1 MNKYLLLLSF
11 LAFTCHAEEITKK
24 SYTQEQLITV
34 RQNALNHAMEVLK
47 DKKPAPEEILRVAK
61 EFEAYML
68 ADDLKK
74 VIEQVKQEASPN
86 DFEKVQQPKVNIVS
100 NEDKTSFSGLSIGIN
115 GQFKSTTA
123 KVKAGDYGIDGLGQ
137 QNFITNLQAD
147 YEFKID
153 NKWGV
158 LLGAAIDFNDNDLL
172 NARGARQARL
182 DGGVRTY
189 DTIRTVS
196 ATEKNHYSLFVA
208 PTYRLSSDTSGYLKL
223 AYHNS
228 KIEHSNNFNYSQG
241 TKSLHGYGVGIGV
254 RSYLTKNI
262 FANLEIQRIMYS
274 DDSFFLSNLG
284 TGSTVGSFGLG
295 YSLADDRKQPFL
307 AENSKGK
314 FNGLS
319 LGVNGLL
326 KSSSIKTETTIG
338 GTAHNI
344 DSVGQQNLG
353 IGMFGDYAFR
363 VSDRALFLLGGTYDF
378 NDSDIVKVY
387 GRMGSEVNVKE
398 KKHYSLFVAPAYQ
411 LSESSLGYIKLAYHQ
426 TKFENIN
433 TLDAHE
439 LGTANSS
446 YTKKFSGYGVGV
458 GFRTLIADNFYGNLE
473 VQRVFYSRENVSP
486 VAFDADS
493 TIGSLGLSYKF

>member
-1 MNKYLLLLSF
+1 MNKLLLIITFLS
-11 LAFTCHAEEITKK
+11 FTCHAEEMTKK
-24 SYTQEQLITV
+24 PYTQEQLITV

-47 DKKPAPEEILRVAK
+47 DKKPSPDEILKLAK

-68 ADDLKK
+68 ADDVKK
-74 VIEQVKQEASPN
+74 VKEQVKQEVGPN
-86 DFEKVQQPKVNIVS
+86 DFEKSQQPKINIVS
-100 NEDKTSFSGLSIGIN
+100 NEDKTSFSGLSVGIN

-147 YEFKID
+147 YEFRID
-153 NKWGV
+153 NKFG
-158 LLGAAIDFNDNDLL
+158 LLVGATIDFNDNDLL
-172 NARGARQARL
+172 NAN
-182 DGGVRTY
+182 GGIHTNKIRSVR
-189 DTIRTVS
+189 

-228 KIEHSNNFNYSQG
+228 KIEHSNDFNYSQG
-241 TKSLHGYGVGIGV
+241 TKSLHGYGVGIGA
-254 RSYLTKNI
+254 RSYLTNNI
-262 FANLEIQRIMYS
+262 FANIEIQRIMYS

-295 YSLADDRKQPFL
+295 YSFADDRKQPFI

-319 LGVNGLL
+319 LGINGLL
-326 KSSSIKTETTIG
+326 KSTSIKTSTTING
-338 GTAHNI
+338 IANNL

-353 IGMFGDYAFR
+353 IGVFGDYAFR

-378 NDSDIVKVY
+378 NDSDIVRVY
-387 GRMGSEVNVKE
+387 GRIGSEVKVKE
-398 KKHYSLFVAPAYQ
+398 KNHYSLFAAPAYQ

-433 TLDAHE
+433 TLDGNE
-439 LGTANSS
+439 LGTANSR
-446 YTKKFSGYGVGV
+446 YTKKFDGYGIGI
-458 GFRTLIADNFYGNLE
+458 GFRTLITDNFYGNLE

>member
-1 MNKYLLLLSF
+1 MNKHLLLLAF

-34 RQNALNHAMEVLK
+34 RQNALSHAMEVLK
-47 DKKPAPEEILRVAK
+47 DKKPSPDEILKLAK

-68 ADDLKK
+68 ADD
-74 VIEQVKQEASPN
+74 VKRVKEHIKTEVSPN
-86 DFEKVQQPKVNIVS
+86 DFEKAQPKINIVS
-100 NEDKTSFSGLSIGIN
+100 NEDKTSFSGLSVGIN

-147 YEFKID
+147 YEFRID
-153 NKWGV
+153 NKFG
-158 LLGAAIDFNDNDLL
+158 LLVGATIDFNDNDLL
-172 NARGARQARL
+172 NAN
-182 DGGVRTY
+182 GGIHTNKIRSVR
-189 DTIRTVS
+189 

-228 KIEHSNNFNYSQG
+228 KIEHSNDFNYSQG
-241 TKSLHGYGVGIGV
+241 TKSLHGYGVGIGA
-254 RSYLTKNI
+254 RSYLTNNI
-262 FANLEIQRIMYS
+262 FANIEIQRIMYS

-284 TGSTVGSFGLG
+284 TGTTVGSFGLG
-295 YSLADDRKQPFL
+295 YSFADDRKQPFI

-319 LGVNGLL
+319 LGINGLL
-326 KSSSIKTETTIG
+326 KSTSIKTSTTING
-338 GTAHNI
+338 IANNL

-353 IGMFGDYAFR
+353 IGVFGDYAFR

-378 NDSDIVKVY
+378 NDSDIVRVY
-387 GRMGSEVNVKE
+387 GRIGSEVKVKE
-398 KKHYSLFVAPAYQ
+398 KNHYSLFVAPAYQ

-433 TLDAHE
+433 TLDGNE
-439 LGTANSS
+439 LGTANSR
-446 YTKKFSGYGVGV
+446 YTKKFDGYGIGI

-486 VAFDADS
+486 VTFDADS

>member
-1 MNKYLLLLSF
+1 MNKHLLLLSF

-47 DKKPAPEEILRVAK
+47 DKKPLPDEILKLAK

-68 ADDLKK
+68 ADDVKK
-74 VIEQVKQEASPN
+74 VKEHIKAEVSPN
-86 DFEKVQQPKVNIVS
+86 DFEKVQQPKVNIS
-100 NEDKTSFSGLSIGIN
+100 NEDKTSFSGLSVGIN

-123 KVKAGDYGIDGLGQ
+123 KVKAGDYGFDGLGQ
-137 QNFITNLQAD
+137 QNFITSLQAD

-153 NKWGV
+153 NKWGL
-158 LLGAAIDFNDNDLL
+158 LLGATIDFNDNDLL
-172 NARGARQARL
+172 NARGGRHSLKNRN
-182 DGGVRTY
+182 
-189 DTIRTVS
+189 IR

-208 PTYRLSSDTSGYLKL
+208 PTYRLSPDTSGYLKL

-228 KIEHSNNFNYSQG
+228 KIEHSNDFNYSQG
-241 TKSLHGYGVGIGV
+241 TKSLHGYGVGIGA
-254 RSYLTKNI
+254 RSYLTNNI
-262 FANLEIQRIMYS
+262 FANIEIQRIMYS

-295 YSLADDRKQPFL
+295 YSFVDDRKQPVL
-307 AENSKGK
+307 AENSRGK

-326 KSSSIKTETTIG
+326 KSSSIETSTTING
-338 GTAHNI
+338 IAQNL
-344 DSVGQQNLG
+344 DSVGRQNLG
-353 IGMFGDYAFR
+353 IGMLGDYAFR

-387 GRMGSEVNVKE
+387 GMGSEVKVKE
-398 KKHYSLFVAPAYQ
+398 KNHYSLFIAPAYQ

-433 TLDAHE
+433 TLDEKE
-439 LGTANSS
+439 LGAANSR
-446 YTKKFSGYGVGV
+446 YTKKFDGYGIGI
-458 GFRTLIADNFYGNLE
+458 GFRTHIADNFYGNLE
-473 VQRVFYSRENVSP
+473 VQRVFYSRENISSVG
-486 VAFDADS
+486 FDADS

>member
-1 MNKYLLLLSF
+1 MKKIINIALLGALIVLSISTSLAANNETLARIREDSLAKAMELL
-11 LAFTCHAEEITKK
+11 KGK
-24 SYTQEQLITV
+24 
-34 RQNALNHAMEVLK
+34 NASVDEVLK
-47 DKKPAPEEILRVAK
+47 TAKQIEDYILAGESSKNK
-61 EFEAYML
+61 EL
-68 ADDLKK
+68 
-74 VIEQVKQEASPN
+74 IELQASPN
-86 DFEKVQQPKVNIVS
+86 DYEKKQQIKVKSVS
-100 NEDKTSFSGLSIGIN
+100 SEESSNFNGLSVGIN

-147 YEFKID
+147 YEFRID
-153 NKWGV
+153 NKFG
-158 LLGAAIDFNDNDLL
+158 LLVGATMDFNDNDLL
-172 NARGARQARL
+172 NAN
-182 DGGVRTY
+182 GGNRTSKINSVR
-189 DTIRTVS
+189 
-196 ATEKNHYSLFVA
+196 ATEKNHYSLFFA
-208 PTYRLSSDTSGYLKL
+208 PTYRLSSDTLGYLKV

-228 KIEHSNNFNYSQG
+228 KIEYSNDFNYSQG
-241 TKSLHGYGVGIGV
+241 TKSLHGYGVGVGA
-254 RSYLTKNI
+254 RSFLTKNI

-295 YSLADDRKQPFL
+295 YSFADDRKQLFI

-319 LGVNGLL
+319 LGINGLL
-326 KSSSIKTETTIG
+326 KSTSIKTSTTING
-338 GTAHNI
+338 IANNL

-353 IGMFGDYAFR
+353 IGVFGDYAFR

-378 NDSDIVKVY
+378 NDSDIVRVY
-387 GRMGSEVNVKE
+387 GRIGSEVKVKE
-398 KKHYSLFVAPAYQ
+398 KNHYSLFVAPAYQ

-433 TLDAHE
+433 TLDGNE
-439 LGTANSS
+439 LGTANSR
-446 YTKKFSGYGVGV
+446 YTKKFDGYGIGI

-473 VQRVFYSRENVSP
+473 VQRVFYSRENISP

>member
-1 MNKYLLLLSF
+1 MNKHLLLLAF
-11 LAFTCHAEEITKK
+11 LAFACNAEEITKK

-47 DKKPAPEEILRVAK
+47 DKKATPEEILKLAK
-61 EFEAYML
+61 EFESYML
-68 ADDLKK
+68 ADD
-74 VIEQVKQEASPN
+74 VKIVKEHTKSEVSPN
-86 DFEKVQQPKVNIVS
+86 EFEKSQQPKINIVS
-100 NEDKTSFSGLSIGIN
+100 NEDKTSFSGLSVGIN

-147 YEFKID
+147 YEFRID
-153 NKWGV
+153 NKWGL
-158 LLGAAIDFNDNDLL
+158 LLGATIDFNDNDLL
-172 NARGARQARL
+172 NARGGIHTNKNR
-182 DGGVRTY
+182 
-189 DTIRTVS
+189 TIR

-228 KIEHSNNFNYSQG
+228 KIEHSNDFNYSQG

-295 YSLADDRKQPFL
+295 YSFADDRKQPFL
-307 AENSKGK
+307 AENSRGK

-319 LGVNGLL
+319 LGINGLL
-326 KSSSIKTETTIG
+326 KSSSIKTSTTING
-338 GTAHNI
+338 IANNL

-353 IGMFGDYAFR
+353 IGIFGDYAFR

-378 NDSDIVKVY
+378 NDSDIVRVY
-387 GRMGSEVNVKE
+387 GRIGSEVKVKE
-398 KKHYSLFVAPAYQ
+398 KNHYSLFVAPAYQ

-433 TLDAHE
+433 TLDGNE
-439 LGTANSS
+439 LGTANSR
-446 YTKKFSGYGVGV
+446 YTKKFDGYGIGI

-473 VQRVFYSRENVSP
+473 VQRVFYSRENISP
-486 VAFDADS
+486 VNFDADS

>member
-1 MNKYLLLLSF
+1 MKKIINIALLGTLIVLSISTSLAANNETLARIREDSLAKAMELL
-11 LAFTCHAEEITKK
+11 KGK
-24 SYTQEQLITV
+24 
-34 RQNALNHAMEVLK
+34 NASVDEVLK
-47 DKKPAPEEILRVAK
+47 TAKQIEDYILAGESSKNK
-61 EFEAYML
+61 EL
-68 ADDLKK
+68 
-74 VIEQVKQEASPN
+74 IELQASPN
-86 DFEKVQQPKVNIVS
+86 DYEKKQQIKVKSVS
-100 NEDKTSFSGLSIGIN
+100 SEESSNFNGLSVGIN

-147 YEFKID
+147 YEFRID
-153 NKWGV
+153 NKFG
-158 LLGAAIDFNDNDLL
+158 LLVGATMDFNDNDLL
-172 NARGARQARL
+172 NAN
-182 DGGVRTY
+182 GGIHINKIRSVR
-189 DTIRTVS
+189 

-228 KIEHSNNFNYSQG
+228 KIEHSNDFNYSQG
-241 TKSLHGYGVGIGV
+241 TKSLHGYGVGIGA
-254 RSYLTKNI
+254 RSYLTNNI
-262 FANLEIQRIMYS
+262 FANIEIQRIMYS

-295 YSLADDRKQPFL
+295 YSFADDRKQLFI

-319 LGVNGLL
+319 LGINGLL
-326 KSSSIKTETTIG
+326 KSTSIKTSTTING
-338 GTAHNI
+338 IANNLDG
-344 DSVGQQNLG
+344 VGQQNLG
-353 IGMFGDYAFR
+353 IGIFGDYAFR

-378 NDSDIVKVY
+378 NDSDIVRVY
-387 GRMGSEVNVKE
+387 GRIGSEVKVKE
-398 KKHYSLFVAPAYQ
+398 KNHYSLFVAPAYQ

-433 TLDAHE
+433 TLDGNE
-439 LGTANSS
+439 LGTANSR
-446 YTKKFSGYGVGV
+446 YTKKFDGYGIGI

-473 VQRVFYSRENVSP
+473 VQRVFYGRENISP

>member
-1 MNKYLLLLSF
+1 MKKIINIALLGALIALSISTSLAANNETLARIREDSLAKAMELL
-11 LAFTCHAEEITKK
+11 KGK
-24 SYTQEQLITV
+24 
-34 RQNALNHAMEVLK
+34 NASVDEVLK
-47 DKKPAPEEILRVAK
+47 TAKQIEDYILAGESSKNK
-61 EFEAYML
+61 EL
-68 ADDLKK
+68 
-74 VIEQVKQEASPN
+74 IELQANPN
-86 DFEKVQQPKVNIVS
+86 DYEKKKQIKVKSVS
-100 NEDKTSFSGLSIGIN
+100 SEESSNFNGLSVGIN

-147 YEFKID
+147 YEFRID
-153 NKWGV
+153 NKFG
-158 LLGAAIDFNDNDLL
+158 LLVGATMDFNDNDLL
-172 NARGARQARL
+172 NAN
-182 DGGVRTY
+182 GGIHTNKIRSVR
-189 DTIRTVS
+189 

-228 KIEHSNNFNYSQG
+228 KIEHSNDFNYSQG
-241 TKSLHGYGVGIGV
+241 TKSLHGYGVGIGT
-254 RSYLTKNI
+254 RSYLTNNI
-262 FANLEIQRIMYS
+262 FANIEIQRIMYN

-295 YSLADDRKQPFL
+295 YSFADDRKQLFI

-319 LGVNGLL
+319 LGINGLL
-326 KSSSIKTETTIG
+326 KSTSIKTSTTING
-338 GTAHNI
+338 IANNLDG
-344 DSVGQQNLG
+344 VGQQNLG
-353 IGMFGDYAFR
+353 IGVFGDYAFR

-378 NDSDIVKVY
+378 NDSDIVRVY
-387 GRMGSEVNVKE
+387 GRIGSEVKVKE
-398 KKHYSLFVAPAYQ
+398 KNHYSLFVAPAYQ

-433 TLDAHE
+433 TLDGNE
-439 LGTANSS
+439 LGTANSR
-446 YTKKFSGYGVGV
+446 YTKKFDGYGIGI

>member
-1 MNKYLLLLSF
+1 MKKIINIALLGALIALSISTSLAANNETLARIREDSLAKAMELL
-11 LAFTCHAEEITKK
+11 KGK
-24 SYTQEQLITV
+24 
-34 RQNALNHAMEVLK
+34 NASVDEVLK
-47 DKKPAPEEILRVAK
+47 TAKQIEDYILAGESSKNK
-61 EFEAYML
+61 EL
-68 ADDLKK
+68 
-74 VIEQVKQEASPN
+74 IELQASPN
-86 DFEKVQQPKVNIVS
+86 DYEKKQQIKVKSVS
-100 NEDKTSFSGLSIGIN
+100 SEESSNFNGLSVGIN

-147 YEFKID
+147 YEFRID
-153 NKWGV
+153 NKFG
-158 LLGAAIDFNDNDLL
+158 LLVGATMDFNDNDLL
-172 NARGARQARL
+172 NAN
-182 DGGVRTY
+182 GGIHINKIRSVR
-189 DTIRTVS
+189 

-228 KIEHSNNFNYSQG
+228 KIEHSNDFNYSQG
-241 TKSLHGYGVGIGV
+241 TKSLHGYGVGIGA
-254 RSYLTKNI
+254 RSYLTNNI
-262 FANLEIQRIMYS
+262 FANIEIQRIMYS

-295 YSLADDRKQPFL
+295 YSFADDRKQLFI

-319 LGVNGLL
+319 LGINGLL
-326 KSSSIKTETTIG
+326 KSTSIKTSTTING
-338 GTAHNI
+338 IANNLDG
-344 DSVGQQNLG
+344 VGQQNLG
-353 IGMFGDYAFR
+353 IGIFGDYAFR
-363 VSDRALFLLGGTYDF
+363 VSDSALFLLGGTYDF
-378 NDSDIVKVY
+378 NDSDIVRVY
-387 GRMGSEVNVKE
+387 GRIGSEVKVKE
-398 KKHYSLFVAPAYQ
+398 KNHYSLFVAPAYQ

-433 TLDAHE
+433 TLDGNE
-439 LGTANSS
+439 LGTANSR
-446 YTKKFSGYGVGV
+446 YTKKFDGYGIGI

>member
-1 MNKYLLLLSF
+1 MHMKKIINIALLGALIVLSISTSLAANNETLARIRENSLAKAMELL
-11 LAFTCHAEEITKK
+11 KGK
-24 SYTQEQLITV
+24 
-34 RQNALNHAMEVLK
+34 NASVDEVLK
-47 DKKPAPEEILRVAK
+47 TAKQIEDYILAGESSKNK
-61 EFEAYML
+61 EL
-68 ADDLKK
+68 
-74 VIEQVKQEASPN
+74 IELQASPN
-86 DFEKVQQPKVNIVS
+86 DYEKKQQIKVKSVS
-100 NEDKTSFSGLSIGIN
+100 SEESSNFNGLSVGIN

-147 YEFKID
+147 YEFRID
-153 NKWGV
+153 NKFG
-158 LLGAAIDFNDNDLL
+158 LLVGATMDFNDNDLL
-172 NARGARQARL
+172 NAN
-182 DGGVRTY
+182 GGIHINKIRSVR
-189 DTIRTVS
+189 

-228 KIEHSNNFNYSQG
+228 KIEHSNDFNYSQG
-241 TKSLHGYGVGIGV
+241 TKSLHGYGVGIGA
-254 RSYLTKNI
+254 RSYLTNNI
-262 FANLEIQRIMYS
+262 FANIEIQRIMYS

-295 YSLADDRKQPFL
+295 YSFADDRKQLFI

-319 LGVNGLL
+319 LGINGLL
-326 KSSSIKTETTIG
+326 KSTSIKTSTTING
-338 GTAHNI
+338 IANNLDG
-344 DSVGQQNLG
+344 VGQQNLG
-353 IGMFGDYAFR
+353 IGIFGDYAFR
-363 VSDRALFLLGGTYDF
+363 VSDSALFLLGGTYDF
-378 NDSDIVKVY
+378 NDSDIVRVY
-387 GRMGSEVNVKE
+387 GRIGSEVKVKE
-398 KKHYSLFVAPAYQ
+398 KNHYSLFVAPAYQ

-433 TLDAHE
+433 TLDGNE
-439 LGTANSS
+439 LGTANSR
-446 YTKKFSGYGVGV
+446 YTKKFDGYGIGI

>member
-1 MNKYLLLLSF
+1 MKKIINIALLGALIALSISTSLAANNETLARIREDSLAKAMELL
-11 LAFTCHAEEITKK
+11 KGK
-24 SYTQEQLITV
+24 
-34 RQNALNHAMEVLK
+34 NASVDEVLK
-47 DKKPAPEEILRVAK
+47 TAKQIEDYILAGESSKNK
-61 EFEAYML
+61 EL
-68 ADDLKK
+68 
-74 VIEQVKQEASPN
+74 IELQASPN
-86 DFEKVQQPKVNIVS
+86 DYEKKQQIKVKSVS
-100 NEDKTSFSGLSIGIN
+100 SEESSNFNGLSVGIN

-147 YEFKID
+147 YEFRID
-153 NKWGV
+153 NKFG
-158 LLGAAIDFNDNDLL
+158 LLVGATMDFNDNDLL
-172 NARGARQARL
+172 NAN
-182 DGGVRTY
+182 GGIHTNKIRSVR
-189 DTIRTVS
+189 

-228 KIEHSNNFNYSQG
+228 KIEHSNDFNYSQG
-241 TKSLHGYGVGIGV
+241 TKSLHGYGVGIGT
-254 RSYLTKNI
+254 RSYLTNNI
-262 FANLEIQRIMYS
+262 FANIEIQRIMYN

-295 YSLADDRKQPFL
+295 YSFADDRKQTFI

-319 LGVNGLL
+319 LGINGLL
-326 KSSSIKTETTIG
+326 KSTSIKTSTTING
-338 GTAHNI
+338 IANNLDG
-344 DSVGQQNLG
+344 VGQQNLG
-353 IGMFGDYAFR
+353 IGVFGDYAFR
-363 VSDRALFLLGGTYDF
+363 ISDRALFLLGGTYDF
-378 NDSDIVKVY
+378 NDSDIVRVY
-387 GRMGSEVNVKE
+387 GRIGSEVKVKE
-398 KKHYSLFVAPAYQ
+398 KNHYSLFVAPAYQ

-433 TLDAHE
+433 TLDGNE
-439 LGTANSS
+439 LGTANSR
-446 YTKKFSGYGVGV
+446 YTKKFDGYGIGI